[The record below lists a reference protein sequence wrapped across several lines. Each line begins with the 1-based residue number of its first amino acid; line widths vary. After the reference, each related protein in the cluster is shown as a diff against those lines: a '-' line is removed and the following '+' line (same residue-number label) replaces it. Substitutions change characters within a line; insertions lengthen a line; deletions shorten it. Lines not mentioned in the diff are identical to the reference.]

1 MPLQRNARLDRV
13 VRKKLR
19 RLLFRF
25 YEMLQREGTPP
36 RFAKLLSMKSRT
48 SPVAG
53 SRLAVHLKPEPDPH
67 DDLISWQLVWAN
79 C

>member
-1 MPLQRNARLDRV
+1 MPLKRNARLDRV

-36 RFAKLLSMKSRT
+36 RFAKLLIEEKSNIANSRAVAKAVRARPPT
-48 SPVAG
+48 SRSLG
-53 SRLAVHLKPEPDPH
+53 IGLG
-67 DDLISWQLVWAN
+67 Q
-79 C
+79 CGC

>member
-1 MPLQRNARLDRV
+1 MPLKRNVRLDRV

-36 RFAKLLSMKSRT
+36 RFAKLLIEEKSNIANRAQ
-48 SPVAG
+48 SPNRS
-53 SRLAVHLKPEPDPH
+53 SRPPT
-67 DDLISWQLVWAN
+67 
-79 C
+79 